1 MWMQLKETARELAAK
16 RTANLDSQELTLATG
31 GNGSEAGM
39 RSQSV
44 TAVPERPVPVGARRS
59 LRANT
64 RSKATALGKTSRG
77 LSCCSRSDRT
87 TD

>member
-16 RTANLDSQELTLATG
+16 RTANLDSQELTATG

-44 TAVPERPVPVGARRS
+44 TAVPERPVPVGARGS

-77 LSCCSRSDRT
+77 LSCCSRSDMT